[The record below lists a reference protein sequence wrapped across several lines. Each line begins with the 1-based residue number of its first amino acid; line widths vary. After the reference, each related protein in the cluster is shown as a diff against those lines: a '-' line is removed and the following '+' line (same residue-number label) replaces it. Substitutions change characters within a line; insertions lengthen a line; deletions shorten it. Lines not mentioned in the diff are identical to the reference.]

1 MSFKFAYL
9 SDYLERCEDIITRDP
24 PLAPAEQKSRLYRQ
38 HATWFASHRKD
49 IDSLDELGTSALLST
64 FLPCRRKDRIY
75 GLQPTSLLKLL
86 GRCLG
91 LSASARHELAS
102 FRTPNNGDLGDC
114 LQRLLQV
121 RGPPPLPAVTL
132 QECDDA
138 LHALAACNRFSAPS
152 IRQSFHSSAA
162 NDSSLAGVLLRLHP
176 VEAKWFVRLI
186 LKDFTSVS
194 LNERSVLAS
203 VHFLLPDLLDMQDSF
218 ENACLALKTT
228 FAAYPSRPDHQS
240 THILRQ
246 TAISSLRPVP
256 GVKVGRPEY
265 TKARSIKHCLQMT
278 AGKKW
283 LLERK
288 YDGEYCQIHIDLT
301 KGDDWLKI
309 YSKSGRDST
318 EDRAGLHQTIQKCLR
333 IGSDKCRFKRAC
345 ILVGEMVVFS
355 DTENCIVGFDKIRKH
370 VSRAGTFLGAENDTP
385 RQPDEHLMIILFDL
399 LLLDDEAMLSQSVE
413 ERKARLSS
421 IYKKIHGRAA
431 PAESCV
437 VDFSQAK
444 AKHKLM
450 NQLAASIAC
459 RHEGLVLKP
468 CGVPYFTHDSVV
480 GIKLKKDYITGLGDE
495 ADFAV
500 VGASYNAQEAKKRSG
515 LRLKFTHFHLGC
527 LLNKGAIHQDGIKP
541 VIKIVATIAFDQ
553 CMSTAILERVN
564 IEGSLL
570 AEPYNESTSMFTI
583 ESDKSLPVESY
594 FRDPLVFEVLG
605 SSYSKVPGGYF
616 MLRHPRVRK
625 LHQDRTWRDCITFDG
640 LQSAAAEAL
649 DTPQH
654 SETQENI
661 NWMTK
666 LETNHKRRYARH
678 SLNTTPR
685 SSNADTT
692 PRSARSDFTYTP
704 STSSTSR
711 LKPLAVLENGLPLK
725 TTRAIAIIQN
735 EMLPT
740 PPETSPLARHGATAS
755 SPALCKRKP
764 SEDQDKDNRPK
775 KLRIQTLSTLEHQ
788 EQAVEHR
795 FTSSPRRPLKD
806 ITREVARKSVGS
818 IMSSAEAYRPNW
830 IEGSCKFEQ
839 ATPPARR
846 DGCIFSQAVVFIAGL
861 NTAQKDEVQQR
872 LLEHGALVIQDLAH
886 WNRDSHG
893 YEQGSDTVCESQAYK
908 GQRKM
913 VLVDPRET
921 RQYRA
926 CYAEVEKL
934 GLHRVEIF
942 DYRVVKAM
950 CSNAEMG

>member
-1 MSFKFAYL
+1 MSFKFAHL
-9 SDYLERCEDIITRDP
+9 SDYLERCEEIVIRDP
-24 PLAPAEQKSRLYRQ
+24 PIAPAEQKSRLYRQ

-49 IDSLDELGTSALLST
+49 IDSLDEHGTSALLST

-75 GLQPTSLLKLL
+75 GLQPASLLKLL

-138 LHALAACNRFSAPS
+138 LHALAAANRFSAPS
-152 IRQSFHSSAA
+152 VRHSFRSSAA
-162 NDSSLAGVLLRLHP
+162 NDSSLADVLLRLHP

-186 LKDFTSVS
+186 LKDFASVS
-194 LNERSVLAS
+194 PNKRSILAS
-203 VHFLLPDLLDMQDSF
+203 VHFLLPDLLGMQDSF

-240 THILRQ
+240 IHILRQ

-256 GVKVGRPEY
+256 GVK
-265 TKARSIKHCLQMT
+265 
-278 AGKKW
+278 
-283 LLERK
+283 
-288 YDGEYCQIHIDLT
+288 IHIDLT
-301 KGDDWLKI
+301 KSEEWLKI

-333 IGSDKCRFKRAC
+333 IGSDKCKFKRAC

-355 DTENCIVGFDKIRKH
+355 DMENCIVGFDKIRKH

-399 LLLDDEAMLSQSVE
+399 LLLDDEAILSQSVE

-444 AKHKLM
+444 AEHKLM
-450 NQLAASIAC
+450 NHFAASIAC

-468 CGVPYFTHDSVV
+468 CGVPYFTHDSVA

-500 VGASYNAQEAKKRSG
+500 VGASYSAQEAKKRSG

-527 LLNKGAIHQDGIKP
+527 LMNRGAIHQDGIKP
-541 VIKIVATIAFDQ
+541 VFKIVATIAFDH
-553 CMSTAILERVN
+553 CMSTEVLNRVN

-570 AEPYNESTSMFTI
+570 AEPYNEDTSAFTI
-583 ESDKSLPVESY
+583 KSDNNVRVESY

-605 SSYSKVPGGYF
+605 SSYSKLPGGFF

-649 DTPQH
+649 GTPQH

-661 NWMTK
+661 NWISK
-666 LETNHKRRYARH
+666 LEVSHKRRFARH

-711 LKPLAVLENGLPLK
+711 LKPLAVLEHGLPLK
-725 TTRAIAIIQN
+725 AMQAIANIQSGP
-735 EMLPT
+735 LPT
-740 PPETSPLARHGATAS
+740 PPESSPLARLGTTAS
-755 SPALCKRKP
+755 SPPLGKRKP
-764 SEDQDKDNRPK
+764 SEDEDEDHRPK
-775 KLRIQTLSTLEHQ
+775 KLRIRTLSTLKHQ
-788 EQAVEHR
+788 VKQTDGHEIVS
-795 FTSSPRRPLKD
+795 TSPRTPLGD
-806 ITREVARKSVGS
+806 IVREVAQKSVAS
-818 IMSSAEAYRPNW
+818 TVSSAEAHRPNW
-830 IEGSCKFEQ
+830 IEGSCRFEQ
-839 ATPPARR
+839 ATPPAWIDR
-846 DGCIFSQAVVFIAGL
+846 CIFSRAVVFIAGL
-861 NTAQKDEVQQR
+861 DTAQKDEVRQR
-872 LLEHGALVIQDLAH
+872 VLEHGALVIQDLAH
-886 WNRDSHG
+886 WDRNSHG
-893 YEQGSDTVCESQAYK
+893 HDAGSDTICESQAYN
-908 GQRKM
+908 GLRKM

-926 CYAEVEKL
+926 CYAEVERL

-942 DYRVVKAM
+942 DYRIVKAM
-950 CSNAEMG
+950 CSNGETV